1 VIINLWNYL
10 LFIFARAN
18 WLSAVDILLVATV
31 VFLVLYLLRDTK
43 ALVLLRGVLFL
54 IVVISLLSS
63 LRVLPAFS
71 WLTTN
76 TLPTL
81 LLAIPVIFAPEI
93 RRGLERLGRT
103 GSIFAKDNF
112 SSEMERIIQTVVQ
125 ASRRIAERKY
135 GGLIVFSRLDSL
147 QAYIETGIRL
157 EAAVT
162 PETLIQIFYP
172 KTPLHDGAMIISD
185 EKITAAGCVLP
196 LSSSGVLEESPER
209 LMGLRHRAALGVAEE
224 SDAIAVVISEET
236 GIVSLAYD
244 GKIDF
249 QWFKEFLNEFI
260 ALVGKKSYFA
270 DPVASVGD
278 CDLDFCRNIS
288 QSKYRNRANHT
299 LGSDSAG
306 D

>member
-1 VIINLWNYL
+1 L

-224 SDAIAVVISEET
+224 SDAIAIVISEET

-244 GKIDF
+244 GKIDKYVPLDELQGKLNGFF
-249 QWFKEFLNEFI
+249 QTNQSPKTLLSRF
-260 ALVGKKSYFA
+260 VSMVQG
-270 DPVASVGD
+270 
-278 CDLDFCRNIS
+278 IS
-288 QSKYRNRANHT
+288 E
-299 LGSDSAG
+299 
-306 D
+306 

>member
-1 VIINLWNYL
+1 MITNLWNYL
-10 LFIFARAN
+10 SFMFARAN
-18 WLSAVDILLVATV
+18 WLSVVDILLVAAV

-43 ALVLLRGVLFL
+43 ALVLLRGVFFL
-54 IVVISLLSS
+54 IVVISFLSS

-93 RRGLERLGRT
+93 RRVLERLGRT

-162 PETLIQIFYP
+162 PETLIQIFSP

-209 LMGLRHRAALGVAEE
+209 SMGLRHRAALGVAEE

-244 GKIDF
+244 GKIDKYVPLDELQGKLNGFF
-249 QWFKEFLNEFI
+249 QTDQSPKTL
-260 ALVGKKSYFA
+260 LSRFA
-270 DPVASVGD
+270 SIFQG
-278 CDLDFCRNIS
+278 IS
-288 QSKYRNRANHT
+288 E
-299 LGSDSAG
+299 
-306 D
+306 

>member
-1 VIINLWNYL
+1 MIVIINLWNYL

-18 WLSAVDILLVATV
+18 WLSVFDILLVAAV

-43 ALVLLRGVLFL
+43 ALVLMRGVLFL

-93 RRGLERLGRT
+93 RRVLERLGRT
-103 GSIFAKDNF
+103 GSIFAHDNF
-112 SSEMERIIQTVVQ
+112 SSEKERIIQTVVQ

-172 KTPLHDGAMIISD
+172 KTPLHDGAIIISD

-209 LMGLRHRAALGVAEE
+209 SMGLRHRAALGISEE

-244 GKIDF
+244 GKIDKYVPLDELQGKLNGFF
-249 QWFKEFLNEFI
+249 QTDQSSKTLLSRFVSI
-260 ALVGKKSYFA
+260 VQG
-270 DPVASVGD
+270 
-278 CDLDFCRNIS
+278 IS
-288 QSKYRNRANHT
+288 E
-299 LGSDSAG
+299 
-306 D
+306 

>member
-1 VIINLWNYL
+1 MIVIKNLWNYL

-18 WLSAVDILLVATV
+18 WLSVFDILLVAAV

-43 ALVLLRGVLFL
+43 ALVLMRGVLFL

-93 RRGLERLGRT
+93 RRVLERLGRT
-103 GSIFAKDNF
+103 GSIFAQDNF
-112 SSEMERIIQTVVQ
+112 SSEKERIIQTVVQ

-172 KTPLHDGAMIISD
+172 KTPLHDGAIIISD

-209 LMGLRHRAALGVAEE
+209 SMGLRHRAALGISEE

-244 GKIDF
+244 GKIDKYVPLDELQGKLNGFF
-249 QWFKEFLNEFI
+249 QTDQSSKTLLSRFVSI
-260 ALVGKKSYFA
+260 VQG
-270 DPVASVGD
+270 
-278 CDLDFCRNIS
+278 IS
-288 QSKYRNRANHT
+288 E
-299 LGSDSAG
+299 
-306 D
+306 

>member
-1 VIINLWNYL
+1 MNVIINLWNYL

-18 WLSAVDILLVATV
+18 WLSVFDILLVAAV

-43 ALVLLRGVLFL
+43 ALVLMRGVLFL

-93 RRGLERLGRT
+93 RRVLERLGRT
-103 GSIFAKDNF
+103 GSIFAQDNF
-112 SSEMERIIQTVVQ
+112 SSEKERIIQTVVQ

-172 KTPLHDGAMIISD
+172 KTPLHDGAIIISD

-209 LMGLRHRAALGVAEE
+209 SMGLRHRAALGISEE

-244 GKIDF
+244 GKIDKYVPLDELQGKLNGFF
-249 QWFKEFLNEFI
+249 QTDQSSKTLLSRFVSI
-260 ALVGKKSYFA
+260 VQG
-270 DPVASVGD
+270 
-278 CDLDFCRNIS
+278 IS
-288 QSKYRNRANHT
+288 E
-299 LGSDSAG
+299 
-306 D
+306 

>member
-1 VIINLWNYL
+1 MIRNLLNYL
-10 LFIFARAN
+10 LFIFERAN
-18 WLSAVDILLVATV
+18 WLSVFDILLVTV
-31 VFLVLYLLRDTK
+31 VVFFVLYMLRDTK

-71 WLTTN
+71 WLITN

-93 RRGLERLGRT
+93 RRVLERLGRT
-103 GSIFAKDNF
+103 GSILAQDSF
-112 SSEMERIIQTVVQ
+112 STEMERIIQSVVQ

-135 GGLIVFSRLDSL
+135 GGLIIFSRLDSL
-147 QAYIETGIRL
+147 QAYIETGVRL
-157 EAAVT
+157 KAVIT

-172 KTPLHDGAMIISD
+172 KTPLHDGAIIIS
-185 EKITAAGCVLP
+185 EEVIAAAGCVLP

-209 LMGLRHRAALGVAEE
+209 SMGLRHRAALGIAEE

-244 GKIDF
+244 GKIDKYVPLDELQGKLVSFFHVEQSPKSLLFRLKTNF
-249 QWFKEFLNEFI
+249 QGIFK
-260 ALVGKKSYFA
+260 
-270 DPVASVGD
+270 
-278 CDLDFCRNIS
+278 
-288 QSKYRNRANHT
+288 
-299 LGSDSAG
+299 
-306 D
+306 

>member
-1 VIINLWNYL
+1 VISTLWNYL
-10 LFIFARAN
+10 LFIFERAN
-18 WLSAVDILLVATV
+18 WLSVLDILLVAAV
-31 VFLVLYLLRDTK
+31 IFLLLYVLRDTK

-71 WLTTN
+71 WLISN

-93 RRGLERLGRT
+93 RRVLERLGRT
-103 GSIFAKDNF
+103 GSIFEREQY
-112 SSEMERIIQTVVQ
+112 SSKRERIIANVVK

-147 QAYIETGIRL
+147 QAYIETGIKL
-157 EAAVT
+157 NATVT

-172 KTPLHDGAMIISD
+172 KTPLHDGAVIIAD
-185 EKITAAGCVLP
+185 DAIAAAGCVLP

-209 LMGLRHRAALGVAEE
+209 VMGLRHRAALGIAEE
-224 SDAIAVVISEET
+224 SDGIAVVISEET

-244 GKIDF
+244 GKIDKYVPLDDL
-249 QWFKEFLNEFI
+249 Q
-260 ALVGKKSYFA
+260 GKLSGFFE
-270 DPVASVGD
+270 
-278 CDLDFCRNIS
+278 LDQNH
-288 QSKYRNRANHT
+288 HT
-299 LGSDSAG
+299 LLDRLMTLFQGISE
-306 D
+306 